1 MSTALILSGGGARAA
16 YQVGVLR
23 AVLEILETTSQP
35 RQPFDIVCGTSAGA
49 INAAY
54 YVSYAHRPRHGMVRL
69 HHVWRRL
76 SASTVYD
83 TTWLSVARSLARLG
97 AGVFRS
103 TERIRPVSLL
113 DNAPLERLLA
123 RWVDFAAVRANLQ
136 NGHVGNLC
144 INAMNY
150 STGESVAFYDG
161 KTVEPWHRLHRRGEQ
176 TTVNLDH
183 VMASAAIPI
192 LFPPRPINGHY
203 FGDGALRQLNPLSP
217 ALHLGANRLF
227 IIGVSSNR
235 TNRGNSGKSI
245 PPTIAQMAGHLF
257 NREFIDNLEADI
269 EQAEVINELLND
281 CALYR
286 SDQPPAHEVEF
297 LVITPSTPFDEMAA
311 KYIHHQPASMR
322 LLLRLLGAR
331 AQGAGASFASFLLF
345 DGGFCQ
351 ELSNTGY
358 RDGRDNADAIRKF
371 FT

>member
-23 AVLEILETTSQP
+23 AVLEILETTSHP
-35 RQPFDIVCGTSAGA
+35 RQPFDIICGTSAGA

-76 SASTVYD
+76 SAASIYD
-83 TTWLSVARSLARLG
+83 TSWFSVIRSLSHLG
-97 AGVFRS
+97 SGVLRS
-103 TERIRPVSLL
+103 TERISPSSLL
-113 DNAPLERLLA
+113 DNGPLERLLT
-123 RWVDFAAVRANLQ
+123 RWVDFAAVGANLQ
-136 NGHVGNLC
+136 NGYVRNLC

-150 STGESVAFYDG
+150 GNGESVAFYDG
-161 KTVEPWHRLHRRGEQ
+161 AAVEPWQRLHRRGEQ
-176 TTVNLDH
+176 TTLTLDH

-192 LFPPRPINGHY
+192 LFPPRMIDGSY

-235 TNRGNSGKSI
+235 ANRGKTVKAI

-286 SDQPPAHEVEF
+286 SDKRLAQEVEF
-297 LVITPSTPFDEMAA
+297 MVITPSTPFDEMAA
-311 KYIHHQPASMR
+311 KYIHHQPAS

-358 RDGRDNADAIRKF
+358 RDGRDNADSIRKF